1 MYPQRW
7 LNSSPAGQQQLSLLR
22 KSFTNLIMKV
32 PAGCFFV
39 YNAFMKE
46 RVLVVDDD
54 AELLGIL
61 RKYLENHGLETL
73 SAANG
78 SEAIAAAAAG
88 KPDII
93 ITDVEMPRMDGFAL
107 VRRLKDNKV
116 LSDIPVIIMTGK
128 KISEADHVS
137 GYSYGADDYVVKP
150 FSYPVLLAKIKAMLR
165 RAARGKKKEAVKKTG
180 GLEMNLEARTLKL
193 KGRPLK
199 LTSKEFDL
207 LSTLTSNPGRV
218 LSLTSL
224 LEAVWGY
231 NTADYNDPHTVEVH
245 VSNLRRKIG
254 TFGKRIKAV
263 PGHGYKFE

>member
-1 MYPQRW
+1 
-7 LNSSPAGQQQLSLLR
+7 
-22 KSFTNLIMKV
+22 
-32 PAGCFFV
+32 
-39 YNAFMKE
+39 MKE
-46 RVLVVDDD
+46 RALIVDDD

-61 RKYLENHGLETL
+61 RKYLENHGLETI

-78 SEAIAAAAAG
+78 AEALAAAPSG

-93 ITDVEMPRMDGFAL
+93 ITDVEMPRMDGFTL
-107 VRRLKDNKV
+107 CRRVKENKV

-128 KISEADHVS
+128 KISEADQVA
-137 GYSYGADDYVVKP
+137 GYGYGADDYVVKP
-150 FSYPVLLAKIKAMLR
+150 FSYPVLLAKVRAMLR
-165 RAARGKKKEAVKKTG
+165 RAARGKKKASVFKAG
-180 GLEMNLEARTLKL
+180 DLELNLEGRTIKI
-193 KGRPLK
+193 KGKPVK

-207 LSTLTSNPGRV
+207 LHTLASKPGKV
-218 LSLTSL
+218 LSLNSL

-254 TFGKRIKAV
+254 TLGKRIKAV

>member
-1 MYPQRW
+1 M
-7 LNSSPAGQQQLSLLR
+7 
-22 KSFTNLIMKV
+22 
-32 PAGCFFV
+32 
-39 YNAFMKE
+39 
-46 RVLVVDDD
+46 DDD
-54 AELLGIL
+54 PELLGIL
-61 RKYLENHGLETL
+61 KKYLENHGLETIL
-73 SAANG
+73 ASNG
-78 SEAIAAAAAG
+78 AEALAAAPAG

-93 ITDVEMPRMDGFAL
+93 ITDVEMPRMDGFTL
-107 VRRLKDNKV
+107 CRRIKDNKV

-128 KISEADHVS
+128 KISEADHVA
-137 GYSYGADDYVVKP
+137 GYGLGADDYVVKP

-165 RAARGKKKEAVKKTG
+165 RAARGKKKEAVRRTG
-180 GLEMNLEARTLKL
+180 GLEMNLEARTVKL
-193 KGRPLK
+193 KGKPVK

-207 LSTLTSNPGRV
+207 LATFSSKPGKL
-218 LSLTSL
+218 LSLNSL